1 MENKIRIMR
10 RVTGWVMVIALVSAM
25 WIRSGYPALIGAL
38 IGVAIGLAFRKKREP
53 DEMQLQ
59 AELFYNYV
67 ASSAVVIF
75 LLVMQAV
82 KHDVPGEG
90 DAYFTLLMV
99 WAAAALGAM
108 GLQKVWK

>member
-1 MENKIRIMR
+1 MR
-10 RVTGWVMVIALVSAM
+10 KVTGWVMVIALVSAM
-25 WIRSGYPALIGAL
+25 WIQGGYPALIGGL

-59 AELFYNYV
+59 AELFCNYA
-67 ASSAVVIF
+67 ASSAVIIF

-90 DAYFTLLMV
+90 KAYFTLLIV
-99 WAAAALGAM
+99 WAAASLAAM
-108 GLQKVWK
+108 GLKKVWR